1 MLTAYLRT
9 GFLGTSGNGIAE
21 IFGVRKQIAQDIKS
35 EFDQNAPMTR
45 LQLQHLE
52 AELERLLQ
60 WKPKE
65 KKRPI
70 PQKKTNAQLRNE
82 KLADIPDLFDL

>member
-21 IFGVRKQIAQDIKS
+21 IFGVRKQIAQEIKS
-35 EFDQNAPMTR
+35 EFDQNAQMTR

-82 KLADIPDLFDL
+82 KLADIPDLFNL